1 MVDYYAVLQ
10 RAVAALDPNTR
21 DARWLLYDRARRTV
35 ADRLRSIDP
44 PLSEDEIERS
54 LASVDSAIAQIE
66 YETSRPPPPV
76 RPAPPTPAASDDA
89 DARGRVRALVGQR
102 SRAHVTI
109 ALAAL
114 GLVAIIAG
122 IVAYAY
128 RPRSVASVAPPPAR
142 VGAAGTEPSYVY
154 KRQPVYYRTTH
165 PVGSIV
171 VEKSQRFLYFV
182 RPNLVAV
189 RYGIAVGR
197 ECADLAGLFRISQKQ
212 ETVAAVAPDRPSAE
226 SRPYKVSTADAATEP
241 ILYLNDS
248 SVRIHAVQAPGAIGR
263 TVATGCIQLVP
274 ADLVDL
280 YPRVSPDARV
290 IMMN

>member
-21 DARWLLYDRARRTV
+21 DARWHLYDRARRTV

-76 RPAPPTPAASDDA
+76 PPASAASDDA
-89 DARGRVRALVGQR
+89 DAQGRVRTLVGR
-102 SRAHVTI
+102 RPRGYLYV

-114 GLVAIIAG
+114 GLVAIIIG
-122 IVAYAY
+122 ILAYAY
-128 RPRSVASVAPPPAR
+128 RPRSVASVAPPPPLR
-142 VGAAGTEPSYVY
+142 VEAAGAEPSYVY

-212 ETVAAVAPDRPSAE
+212 ETVAAVAPDRPGAE

-241 ILYLNDS
+241 VLYLNDS
-248 SVRIHAVQAPGAIGR
+248 SVRIHAVQTPGAIGR

-290 IMMN
+290 ILVN

>member
-10 RAVAALDPNTR
+10 RAVTALDPNTR
-21 DARWLLYDRARRTV
+21 DARWQLYDRARRTV

-66 YETSRPPPPV
+66 YETSRVPP
-76 RPAPPTPAASDDA
+76 PAPPTSAASDDA

-102 SRAHVTI
+102 PRGYLYV

-114 GLVAIIAG
+114 GLVAIIVG
-122 IVAYAY
+122 IVAYTY
-128 RPRSVASVAPPPAR
+128 RPRSVASVASPPGR
-142 VGAAGTEPSYVY
+142 VEAAGTEPSYVY

-212 ETVAAVAPDRPSAE
+212 ETVAGVAPATDRPGAE

-248 SVRIHAVQAPGAIGR
+248 SVRIHAVQTPGAIGR
-263 TVATGCIQLVP
+263 TVATGCIQLVAP
-274 ADLVDL
+274 DLVDL

-290 IMMN
+290 ILVN